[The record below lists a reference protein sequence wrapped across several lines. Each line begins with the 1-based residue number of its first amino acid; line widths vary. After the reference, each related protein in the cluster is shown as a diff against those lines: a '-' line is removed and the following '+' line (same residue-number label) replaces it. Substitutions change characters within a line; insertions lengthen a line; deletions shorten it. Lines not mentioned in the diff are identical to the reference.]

1 MGLVFS
7 VREVRSFLTFCDST
21 CGPGVSMYFHEGGRP
36 VLFTA
41 EDPCMRV
48 ELVLATIEPMDSE
61 PPLTQ
66 SRRSVSRRS
75 ASQPSRGE
83 DEGASQR
90 QEDMDQHFEDGPPPS
105 QEEDLGH
112 EAPYYSGPREGEEH
126 GEEEAQEPDRAMSQ
140 ASTTTNRPGMRPS
153 QGTEISLNS
162 TVGAQ
167 RLMSLKE
174 ANGVGQEA
182 ARMAPSQATTMS
194 VSSTTAAQRLLALQ
208 EDRG

>member
-1 MGLVFS
+1 
-7 VREVRSFLTFCDST
+7 
-21 CGPGVSMYFHEGGRP
+21 
-36 VLFTA
+36 
-41 EDPCMRV
+41 
-48 ELVLATIEPMDSE
+48 
-61 PPLTQ
+61 
-66 SRRSVSRRS
+66 
-75 ASQPSRGE
+75 
-83 DEGASQR
+83 
-90 QEDMDQHFEDGPPPS
+90 
-105 QEEDLGH
+105 
-112 EAPYYSGPREGEEH
+112 
-126 GEEEAQEPDRAMSQ
+126 MSQ
-140 ASTTTNRPGMRPS
+140 ASTTTNRPGLRPS